1 MTDTFVSYA
10 RGDLT
15 FAGVM
20 LGVHATAG
28 SADAIVVTT
37 DTSCFHPIDPR
48 WRDQRGDQGQLFIKD
63 RGFNV
68 IDTVVVTVPKAG
80 GPARVDQEIDVKR
93 GDASVHWRVGH
104 VVAGWLAELTAWGL
118 HCQTQVQG
126 TVHHMLRR
134 NLSCS
139 HSACHVAALALNT
152 ATHRLWRKPIATD
165 SLRHWDFDQT
175 VIARSEILEDGSLDM
190 YRLGKSAKKAGL
202 AVDCVFAELG
212 QIEREI
218 NALLQ
223 HWLRGGS
230 AISVT
235 PDCGKVMDRRLW
247 STQLDGQRAVIPCG
261 GTHAQSLAELGAVNV
276 SLTRGP
282 AEPELYMRTT
292 ISTRP
297 KVF

>member
-1 MTDTFVSYA
+1 MTDTLVSYP

-15 FAGVM
+15 FTGVI
-20 LGVHATAG
+20 LGVHATVG
-28 SADAIVVTT
+28 CADAVVVTT
-37 DTSCFHPIDPR
+37 DHSCFHPVDPR
-48 WRDQRGDQGQLFIKD
+48 WRDQRGDTGQLFVQD

-68 IDTVVVTVPKAG
+68 IDTVVVTVPKTG
-80 GPARVDQEIDVKR
+80 GPARVDREIDVKR
-93 GDASVHWRVGH
+93 GDESVSWRVGH
-104 VVAGWLAELTAWGL
+104 VVAGGLEELAACGL
-118 HCQTQVQG
+118 QCHTQVQG
-126 TVHHMLRR
+126 TVDQVLRR
-134 NLSCS
+134 HLSCS

-175 VIARSEILEDGSLDM
+175 VIARSDILEDGSLDV

-212 QIEREI
+212 QIERES

-223 HWLRGGS
+223 HWLRVGS

-235 PDCGKVMDRRLW
+235 PDGGKVTDRRLW

-261 GTHAQSLAELGAVNV
+261 GTHAQNLAELGTVHV

-282 AEPELYMRTT
+282 AEPELSMRTT
-292 ISTRP
+292 IAP
-297 KVF
+297 Q